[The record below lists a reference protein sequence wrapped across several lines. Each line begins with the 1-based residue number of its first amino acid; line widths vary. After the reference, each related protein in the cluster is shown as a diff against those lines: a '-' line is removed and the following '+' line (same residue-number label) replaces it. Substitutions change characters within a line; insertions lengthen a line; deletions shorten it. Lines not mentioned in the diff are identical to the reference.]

1 MRKTALTDSN
11 IAMNRFLERSVMA
24 VVLTAAVTAGYLA
37 IERAPQA
44 SVTFSAEATAQMMN
58 DRARFEELDGAMPR
72 LILANAPGGH
82 LIPPRRPDF
91 KRQPT
96 DSVTALHDWFSELN
110 YDLENFQDGRVHVP
124 PAFLA
129 SLPPDLNQVP
139 ETATR
144 KRLFFQAVL
153 PLILRANQE
162 ILADRKRLWRLHA
175 DERLGRRIDPADRL
189 WLTAMAERYKVPA
202 GNIALLIR
210 RVDVIPPSM
219 ALAQAAEESGW
230 GSSRFARQGNAIFGQ
245 WTTADGHGLVPLERD
260 EDKDHKVRK
269 FGKLIDSVRAYM
281 LNLNTHRAYLE
292 LRRARAALRRT
303 GEPLNG
309 TTLARFLQRYSER
322 GDDYVDAIRAMIEVN
337 GLERL
342 DDARLIKGIRPEA

>member
-162 ILADRKRLWRLHA
+162 ILADRKRLW
-175 DERLGRRIDPADRL
+175 
-189 WLTAMAERYKVPA
+189 LTAMAERYKVPA

-245 WTTADGHGLVPLERD
+245 WTTADGRGLVPMRRD

-269 FGKLIDSVRAYM
+269 FDELIDSVRAYM
-281 LNLNTHRAYLE
+281 LNLNTHNAYRE
-292 LRRARAALRRT
+292 LRRARAELRRA
-303 GEPLNG
+303 GDPLAG
-309 TTLARFLQRYSER
+309 LSLARFLTRYSER
-322 GDDYVDAIRAMIEVN
+322 GDDYVRTIRGMIQSN
-337 GLERL
+337 GLDRL
-342 DDARLIKGIRPEA
+342 DDARLMRGPRPEA